1 MTETVVLR
9 FRDFEAETV
18 EVHDA
23 LIHQTG
29 ATWWA
34 WWKKASEADQL
45 AGLQALS
52 GLVPV
57 EIGLVNR
64 ERDTRY
70 VATCGRVVFSPDG
83 ALLGSPEPSRTPE
96 YYRNAPFPA
105 WLLLSKIEKVSA
117 PEWER
122 RFGSVPTGEPTLF
135 LIPEEAED
143 PARAELYRRYA
154 TEPVEVE
161 SSVILHLSDLHFG
174 DDYGFPLLARDVPTI
189 QQTLDEAIATGLRRM
204 GIDQVGIVIVSGDV
218 TTQGNGF
225 NEAKAFLEALLD
237 KLRVTRKQ
245 LVIVPGNHDIELD
258 STKATRNYSAEQPF
272 RDFLQLIHN
281 DPGLE
286 LNRLAWFSAD
296 DGRDIFVLALNS
308 VRPRA
313 KGTMEYGYVGR
324 DLYGPLLERA
334 SQLRDEVRK
343 PGGPAPISLAVLHH
357 HVLPTPL
364 VEDPDEQRPVSLTL
378 DAGQLIEDLQRAG
391 FDAILHGHQHVPFVG
406 NTARSW
412 RLDSGGW
419 ELGRPI
425 HVVGGGSCSV
435 KVDRLW
441 NQMRNNSVGVYTPR
455 DDTFDLRMF
464 QFAPGVQFR
473 DLMRLSLPLTG
484 SG

>member
-23 LIHQTG
+23 LIGQTG

-34 WWKKASEADQL
+34 WWKKDSEADQL
-45 AGLQALS
+45 DGLRALT

-57 EIGLVNR
+57 EVGLVNR

-70 VATCGRVVFSPDG
+70 VATCGRIVFSPDG
-83 ALLGSPEPSRTPE
+83 ARLSSPEPSRTPE
-96 YYRNAPFPA
+96 YYRGAQFPA
-105 WLLLSKIEKVSA
+105 WFLLSKIEQVGPA
-117 PEWER
+117 EWER

-154 TEPVEVE
+154 AKPVRLK
-161 SSVILHLSDLHFG
+161 SSAILHLSDLHFG
-174 DDYGFPLLARDVPTI
+174 DDYAFPLLARDVPTL
-189 QQTLDEAIATGLRRM
+189 QQTLDEAIADGLEQM
-204 GIDQVGIVIVSGDV
+204 GVGQVGLVVISGDI
-218 TTQGNGF
+218 TTQGKGF
-225 NEAKAFLEALLD
+225 QEAKAFVTALLD
-237 KLRVTRKQ
+237 KLRLTPEQ
-245 LVIVPGNHDIELD
+245 LVVVPGNHDIELD
-258 STKATRNYSAEQPF
+258 STKATRNYAAEQPF

-281 DPGLE
+281 NADLE
-286 LNRLAWFSAD
+286 LNRLAWFSAE

-313 KGTMEYGYVGR
+313 KSTMEYGYVGR

-334 SQLRDEVRK
+334 KQLRDEVRK

-364 VEDPDEQRPVSLTL
+364 VEDPDELRPVSLTL

-412 RLDSGGW
+412 RLKTGDW

-425 HVVGGGSCSV
+425 HVVGGGSCGV
-435 KVDRLW
+435 KVGRLW
-441 NQMRNNSVGVYTPR
+441 NQMRDNSLGVYTPA
-455 DDTFDLRMF
+455 DGKLDLRMF
-464 QFAPGVQFR
+464 RFAPGVQFE
-473 DLMRLSLPLTG
+473 DLLRLSLPLAG